1 MFLQH
6 NHKIAEDTVARNA
19 RKLVSV
25 QKQLDLFKSDC
36 NKLAD
41 EVTLLRSS
49 NSALRN
55 QLSSVQDNAQ
65 LVVSSQEQLDSATAE
80 NSTDQI
86 AISIASF
93 NCQRAEAT
101 VQSLLLSFDDKT
113 VSENLLRDKCET
125 LSKER
130 DALLGTLNEV
140 RSRFAWDLPAFQAN
154 FSLRLLPTTLF
165 SFLSA
170 FSTAFPDKKFPPGS
184 TPDSRLVR
192 LEGELDELRAANIEY
207 AKELREF
214 RRRR

>member
-1 MFLQH
+1 LFLQH
-6 NHKIAEDTVARNA
+6 NHKIAEDTIARNA

-140 RSRFAWDLPAFQAN
+140 RSRFAWDLPAFQPQAAADD
-154 FSLRLLPTTLF
+154 FVL
-165 SFLSA
+165 
-170 FSTAFPDKKFPPGS
+170 TAFPDKTFPPGS

>member
-6 NHKIAEDTVARNA
+6 NHKIAEDTIARNA

-140 RSRFAWDLPAFQAN
+140 RSRFAWDLPAFQPQAAADD
-154 FSLRLLPTTLF
+154 FVFISQR
-165 SFLSA
+165 FLDGLSGQ
-170 FSTAFPDKKFPPGS
+170 KKFPPGS